1 MLDGGS
7 AETDVVV
14 DRVAEARG
22 AAEAGGAVVAGELR
36 VGVAVSVGV
45 GVGVGLGRT
54 ERLADGVDDGV
65 DTLEATVAAA
75 RAGAEAVGLA
85 GAQPVSTTP
94 ASRVAAA
101 TRRLME
107 VLVTLAPVVRP
118 PLGGTSRPHRAT
130 AAAGHPPM
138 RRLRLQREP
147 AEATVPHRVGSGTAN
162 SFEKAW
168 SVGGSADGRAAAVDD

>member
-1 MLDGGS
+1 
-7 AETDVVV
+7 VV
-14 DRVAEARG
+14 DLVAEARG
-22 AAEAGGAVVAGELR
+22 AAVARGAVVAGELR
-36 VGVAVSVGV
+36 VA
-45 GVGVGLGRT
+45 VGVGLGRT

-101 TRRLME
+101 TRRLMA

-130 AAAGHPPM
+130 AAAEHLPTRHFGPEP
-138 RRLRLQREP
+138 EP
-147 AEATVPHRVGSGTAN
+147 AVVAASHCVGSGTAI
-162 SFEKAW
+162 SCEKAW
-168 SVGGSADGRAAAVDD
+168 SVGGSADDRVLAVDD